1 MMIGFFILLA
11 SGAMIMLAVKVSGLS
26 TVFKHPGYTVTAE
39 FDDIGGLKVLAPIKI
54 AGVKIG
60 EVTNISLDPVA
71 FKAKVTLTISND
83 YKNIPNDSAASI
95 LTSGLLGDNYI
106 ALVPMYSPTSLIN
119 GDTINHTNAA
129 FVLEKLIG
137 SLLFKFNEK

>member
-1 MMIGFFILLA
+1 MLLV
-11 SGAMIMLAVKVSGLS
+11 SGATIMLAVKVSGLS
-26 TVFKHPGYTVTAE
+26 TIFKHPSYTVTAE

-60 EVTNISLDPVA
+60 EVTKINLDPVT
-71 FKAKVTLTISND
+71 FKATVTFAIND
-83 YKNIPNDSAASI
+83 EYNNIPSDSAASI

-106 ALVPMYSPTSLIN
+106 ALVPMYSATSLMN
-119 GDTINHTNAA
+119 GDKINHTNAA

-137 SLLFKFNEK
+137 SLLFKFNAK